1 MKKYEGLKGK
11 IDELLGDF
19 TSRDLD
25 KALTLEEFN
34 SLLDINITDQWNNSI
49 NWESNEYGTQDFTF
63 SIDTISE
70 DDEEI
75 TLMAVLEVKDNL
87 ITHIVNVEEYY
98 S

>member
-1 MKKYEGLKGK
+1 MKKYEGLRCA

-19 TSRDLD
+19 TGRDLD

-34 SLLDINITDQWNNSI
+34 SLLDINMADQWNNGT

-63 SIDTISE
+63 SIDTKSE
-70 DDEEI
+70 EDEEI
-75 TLMAVLEVKDNL
+75 TLMVSLEVKDNL
-87 ITHIVNVEEYY
+87 ITHIVNVEEYC